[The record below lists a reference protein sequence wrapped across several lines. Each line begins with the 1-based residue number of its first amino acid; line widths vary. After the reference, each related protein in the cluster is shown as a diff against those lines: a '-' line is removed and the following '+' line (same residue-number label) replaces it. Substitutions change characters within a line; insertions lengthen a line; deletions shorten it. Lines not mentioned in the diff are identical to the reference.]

1 MILEKSKTQWAH
13 IRRTY
18 GLTQEQYY
26 ELWTSSCPICLRD
39 FDGVSVRPVVD
50 HDHVSGAVRG
60 VLCFFCNHR
69 VVGRHRNPD
78 ILRRAADYLA
88 REPRGWVVP
97 KKKKKRRAKK
107 K

>member
-1 MILEKSKTQWAH
+1 MVLEKSKTQWAH

-26 ELWTSSCPICLRD
+26 DLWTSSCPICLRD
-39 FDGVSVRPVVD
+39 FDDTIRPVVD
-50 HDHVSGAVRG
+50 HDHYSGEIRG
-60 VLCFFCNHR
+60 IICAYCNHR
-69 VVGRHRNPD
+69 IVGRHRDPD
-78 ILRRAADYLA
+78 LLSRVADYL
-88 REPRGWVVP
+88 RSPRRGWIVP